1 MSWDIPTFRQFDRE
15 ARRAVSAKYGV
26 PLAEL
31 ARMHGPDFYRNDW
44 EDRVVEL
51 FEAGA
56 TFPARQWNS
65 LPPYLQRR
73 VLRSPRAL
81 QMPGNVEPWKV
92 AA

>member
-1 MSWDIPTFRQFDRE
+1 MSWEIPTFRQFDRE
-15 ARRAVSAKYGV
+15 SRRAVSAKYGV

-31 ARMHGPDFYRNDW
+31 AAMHGPDFYRNDW
-44 EDRVVEL
+44 EDRVMEL

-56 TFPARQWNS
+56 SFPTRQWNS
-65 LPPYLQRR
+65 LPPHLQRR

-81 QMPGNVEPWKV
+81 RMPGNVEPWKI